1 MTSDHAGRFVALQ
14 RTAAA
19 LLGGYA
25 FTWGFSAILG
35 FLVFLCAFLWA
46 FAGRSLVRV
55 WAVLAGGGLLMTGGA
70 SLVQHLLT

>member
-25 FTWGFSAILG
+25 FTWGFIALG
-35 FLVFLCAFLWA
+35 MVLLFIALVVNIISQQIRQFFTPE
-46 FAGRSLVRV
+46 GSY
-55 WAVLAGGGLLMTGGA
+55 G
-70 SLVQHLLT
+70 